1 MFLLNATT
9 SLCPITLRSLT
20 CHGLQTHDPQASAMP
35 LTLDWAETPM
45 DQVSSKQLEKAWL
58 KPVLSDLEWTFPEA
72 LGSHPSPPCS
82 E

>member
-1 MFLLNATT
+1 
-9 SLCPITLRSLT
+9 
-20 CHGLQTHDPQASAMP
+20 
-35 LTLDWAETPM
+35 M

-72 LGSHPSPPCS
+72 LGSHPSPPYG